1 MRDAPGAGCREALRT
16 PVRALMFTFR
26 KTAQPTGSIHPF
38 RRFDPP
44 LPPENRPP
52 GSIHSLRRFDPLL
65 TSRKRR
71 NDFESVTSQQF
82 SGRVQPAYSSK
93 LLDPADSVRAVRIK
107 ITPSS
112 PPPKSHVRFWGRP
125 GGGRQTSL
133 IGDLQGNSNTV
144 PLRGSR
150 FDLSSNPC
158 APKGIRTQ
166 SPYGDP
172 GLIYRLIPV
181 PPREF
186 ESLFEP

>member
-1 MRDAPGAGCREALRT
+1 MRT

-71 NDFESVTSQQF
+71 NDFESVPSQQF

-112 PPPKSHVRFWGRP
+112 PPPKIAGMTLRAFHHSNSQAEF
-125 GGGRQTSL
+125 SL
-133 IGDLQGNSNTV
+133 RIPQNCS
-144 PLRGSR
+144 
-150 FDLSSNPC
+150 
-158 APKGIRTQ
+158 IQRTA
-166 SPYGDP
+166 S
-172 GLIYRLIPV
+172 
-181 PPREF
+181 
-186 ESLFEP
+186 

>member
-26 KTAQPTGSIHPF
+26 KTAQPTGSIH
-38 RRFDPP
+38 
-44 LPPENRPP
+44 
-52 GSIHSLRRFDPLL
+52 SLRRFDPLL

-71 NDFESVTSQQF
+71 NDFESVPSQQF

-93 LLDPADSVRAVRIK
+93 LLDPAESVRPVSIK

-112 PPPKSHVRFWGRP
+112 PPPKSQVRFWGRP

-144 PLRGSR
+144 PLRGCRFDKYQCPQGNSNTVPLRGSRFDRLQCPQGNSNTVPLRGSR

-158 APKGIRTQ
+158 APKGIR
-166 SPYGDP
+166 
-172 GLIYRLIPV
+172 IPV
-181 PPREF
+181 
-186 ESLFEP
+186 